1 MALWMALWSKSNVLP
16 VPMKI
21 VNARV
26 HNLKTPSIFV
36 PVVAKTPSIFVAGIV
51 TGCKSQVFWLQKEY

>member
-36 PVVAKTPSIFVAGIV
+36 PVVAKTPSIFVAGIAK
-51 TGCKSQVFWLQKEY
+51 TPSSFAFCA